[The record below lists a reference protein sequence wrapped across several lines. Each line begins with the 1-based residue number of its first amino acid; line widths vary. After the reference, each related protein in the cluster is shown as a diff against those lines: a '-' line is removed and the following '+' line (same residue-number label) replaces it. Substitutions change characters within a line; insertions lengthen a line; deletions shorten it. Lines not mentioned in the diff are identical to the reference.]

1 MTHTQH
7 CTLHVALPPLRAAT
21 LSPQG
26 LLDVINADDNA
37 PLKVLRLRIK
47 DETGGQAQGANV
59 LQPLDGDDPGM
70 KPVGDD
76 TQVSRAQPQ
85 SKLWLL

>member
-1 MTHTQH
+1 MH
-7 CTLHVALPPLRAAT
+7 AAI
-21 LSPQG
+21 LSSQG

-76 TQVSRAQPQ
+76 TQVSTARGQAGP
-85 SKLWLL
+85 SCNL